1 MERRGAEILA
11 GHVVPAGTVLATVYP
26 LGPHKRH
33 VHVFVDEYYAIR
45 REALARV
52 LQALQEVCDWPRA
65 ALQNDILFA
74 LAFETPIIIIQRQA
88 IIHEPEQEFRLTLT
102 ICLCDL
108 YVPTELRV
116 RSVGVLGRLR
126 PLDATVRIAGETWTW
141 WADDLRQS
149 PPSRVLQ
156 W

>member
-11 GHVVPAGTVLATVYP
+11 GRVVPGGTVQATVYP
-26 LGPHKRH
+26 LCPHKRH
-33 VHVFVDEYYAIR
+33 VHVFVDEYYACHR
-45 REALARV
+45 GELARV

-65 ALQNDILFA
+65 ALHNGILFA
-74 LAFETPIIIIQRQA
+74 LAFETPVIFIQRQA
-88 IIHEPEQEFRLTLT
+88 ILNEADEELRLALAF
-102 ICLCDL
+102 CLGDL

-126 PLDATVRIAGETWTW
+126 PLDATVQIAGEAWTW
-141 WADDLRQS
+141 WADDSCQS